1 MAIKGPSFGNSTPD
15 PSAVPAKPKST
26 ATTSASSPGKNLA
39 LAAGGGVVLFIFIAA
54 LASNTNNSSTTTTAT
69 PNASSNET
77 STTITATPNASSNES
92 TVATLWGAYAADNQT
107 NAYGRS
113 WDASS
118 EQEAIDK
125 AIESCK
131 KAVGNINCQKLISFG
146 QGHAAIA
153 RAEDGSWGA
162 MGQATTEEEA
172 KSGALGYCKQTSRQP
187 DTCTIDETFKF

>member
-15 PSAVPAKPKST
+15 PSGVPAKPKNA
-26 ATTSASSPGKNLA
+26 ATNNASSPGKNLA
-39 LAAGGGVVLFIFIAA
+39 LAAGGGVVLFVFLAA
-54 LASNTNNSSTTTTAT
+54 LVSNT
-69 PNASSNET
+69 NET
-77 STTITATPNASSNES
+77 STTTTATPNASSNES
-92 TVATLWGAYAADNQT
+92 TVATLWGAYAVDDQT

-113 WDASS
+113 WDAPS

-131 KAVGNINCQKLISFG
+131 GVAGSINCQKLISFG

-162 MGQATTEEEA
+162 VGQATTEEEA
-172 KSGALGYCKQTSRQP
+172 KTGALGYCKQTSKQP
-187 DTCTIDETFKF
+187 DTCTIDESFKF

>member
-54 LASNTNNSSTTTTAT
+54 LASNTNNSSTTT
-69 PNASSNET
+69 
-77 STTITATPNASSNES
+77 TATPNASSNES